1 MLNNYKIMYFYS
13 YISNLMASPLDI
25 IFLWI
30 IIIKTDS
37 ILFAGL
43 GLTFLFLPT
52 SLSFFTGY
60 LTDNIKNK
68 KTLLIFINFLRILT
82 AIFIIFDLI
91 NFKFVHFIVLLI
103 LFLIFGFFNT
113 FTNNIFRSIE
123 KYTVDENKLNK
134 YFKIIHILYFAG
146 SISGLLIS
154 GILLSVNY
162 NFAIIFIIIALF
174 VQILLIKLID
184 TKNIDF
190 NKNKQYK
197 SKTNDLINS
206 ILYIKNHKLLLDI
219 IIIGVISDFIASMLE
234 PVLTYITHDILKINA
249 FFLTLFAV
257 FIVLGSI
264 TGTLFAGKIK
274 GKVYKYYLIIMFLL
288 PVFYYFIYIVSD
300 NLYFIFIVLFI
311 LGLLSSFLALFHS
324 ILYFKNID
332 RENSGK
338 IYGFNSSLN
347 GIVQPFSGVIIGFII
362 SFYLLKIG
370 IDFMVILLF
379 INFFILLFIL
389 KDMKNASI

>member
-1 MLNNYKIMYFYS
+1 
-13 YISNLMASPLDI
+13 MASPLDI

>member
-1 MLNNYKIMYFYS
+1 M
-13 YISNLMASPLDI
+13 
-25 IFLWI
+25 
-30 IIIKTDS
+30 
-37 ILFAGL
+37 
-43 GLTFLFLPT
+43 
-52 SLSFFTGY
+52 
-60 LTDNIKNK
+60 
-68 KTLLIFINFLRILT
+68 
-82 AIFIIFDLI
+82 
-91 NFKFVHFIVLLI
+91 HFIVLLI